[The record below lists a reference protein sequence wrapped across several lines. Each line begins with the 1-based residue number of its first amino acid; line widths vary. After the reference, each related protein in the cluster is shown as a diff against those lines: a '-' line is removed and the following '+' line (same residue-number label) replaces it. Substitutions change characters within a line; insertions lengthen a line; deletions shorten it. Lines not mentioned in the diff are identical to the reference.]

1 MKKETYDFMSD
12 ARSTIK
18 ELIGRKRCC
27 GEKIGG
33 GQVLVTIAADYSTG
47 ELLSTADGNTSE
59 IAAIMAL
66 YIKKLNLKEK
76 VDMAY
81 EDISKDIE
89 ILCLLDD

>member
-1 MKKETYDFMSD
+1 MSD

-18 ELIGRKRCC
+18 ELIGRKRCG
-27 GEKIGG
+27 GEIGG

-47 ELLSTADGNTSE
+47 ELLSTADGNTNE
-59 IAAIMAL
+59 VAAMMAL

-76 VDMAY
+76 VDIAY